1 MQANS
6 KEIRRRHI
14 NDKGDKVTENTED
27 VFKSMN
33 ASRILVSILETLG
46 SVTVS
51 TETFLK
57 ANAEDRELNVEYD
70 DEKLSFIFKI
80 KENNE

>member
-1 MQANS
+1 VQANS

-14 NDKGDKVTENTED
+14 NDKGDKVTENTEE

>member
-14 NDKGDKVTENTED
+14 NDKGDKVTENTEE

>member
-1 MQANS
+1 M
-6 KEIRRRHI
+6 
-14 NDKGDKVTENTED
+14 TENTED
-27 VFKSMN
+27 IFKSMN
-33 ASRILVSILETLG
+33 ASRILVAILESLG
-46 SVTVS
+46 SVSVS

-80 KENNE
+80 KDKDV

>member
-1 MQANS
+1 
-6 KEIRRRHI
+6 
-14 NDKGDKVTENTED
+14 VTENTEE